1 MRLVI
6 DIDFYDY
13 FGGANKHTYK
23 TFDSI
28 VEGYKE
34 FKRVS
39 STDFIYDDGYQNTTC
54 RLIDSVPVVTAQ
66 RPHARSASEWLKL
79 KASIPAIVVPVPV
92 DDLDD
97 GFDAPFGDLDD
108 DPFGDMDDDSLP
120 F

>member
-1 MRLVI
+1 MHLVI

-28 VEGYKE
+28 VEGYNE

-39 STDFIYDDGYQNTTC
+39 HTDFSYADGYQHTTC
-54 RLIDSVPVVTAQ
+54 HLIDSVPVVTAQ

-79 KASIPAIVVPVPV
+79 KASIPVIVMSEPV
-92 DDLDD
+92 DDFAA
-97 GFDAPFGDLDD
+97 GFADRFDIQDD
-108 DPFGDMDDDSLP
+108 DFLP

>member
-28 VEGYKE
+28 IEGYNE

-39 STDFIYDDGYQNTTC
+39 NTDFSYADGYQHTTC

-66 RPHARSASEWLKL
+66 RPHARSAYEWLKL
-79 KASIPAIVVPVPV
+79 KASIPAIVVSVPV
-92 DDLDD
+92 DDLADVFDD
-97 GFDAPFGDLDD
+97 PFGDLDD
-108 DPFGDMDDDSLP
+108 DPLP

>member
-28 VEGYKE
+28 VEGYNE

-39 STDFIYDDGYQNTTC
+39 HTDFSYADGYQHTTC

-66 RPHARSASEWLKL
+66 RPHARSAYEWLKR
-79 KASIPAIVVPVPV
+79 AESFDNFV
-92 DDLDD
+92 DDFAADFADVFDD
-97 GFDAPFGDLDD
+97 PFGDLDD
-108 DPFGDMDDDSLP
+108 DPLQF
-120 F
+120 

>member
-1 MRLVI
+1 MRFVI
-6 DIDFYDY
+6 DIDSYDY

-39 STDFIYDDGYQNTTC
+39 NTDFIYDDGYQNTTC
-54 RLIDSVPVVTAQ
+54 YLIDSVPVVTAQ
-66 RPHARSASEWLKL
+66 RPHARSAYEWQKLKEL
-79 KASIPAIVVPVPV
+79 KASILATVASVSVHV
-92 DDLDD
+92 DDPADL
-97 GFDAPFGDLDD
+97 FGDLDD
-108 DPFGDMDDDSLP
+108 DPLP

>member
-1 MRLVI
+1 MRFVI

-28 VEGYKE
+28 IEGYNE

-39 STDFIYDDGYQNTTC
+39 NTDFSYADGYQHTTC

-66 RPHARSASEWLKL
+66 RPHARSAYEWLKF
-79 KASIPAIVVPVPV
+79 KASIPTTVVSVPV
-92 DDLDD
+92 DDLADV
-97 GFDAPFGDLDD
+97 FD
-108 DPFGDMDDDSLP
+108 DPFGDMDADLLP